1 MTKTTNPTAKTRATT
16 KAPAPVE
23 VRKTK
28 KVLTERDLAPGQP
41 TAKELKAKIA
51 RELATIA
58 AKEGAPRA
66 SAAVAKATAM
76 AKGVNG
82 RTAPQSAKAFS
93 DGSAKATKAAILVD
107 LCAQPAKPAKA
118 GTATRSTW
126 GDDRDYK
133 ALVEADECNL
143 REGTWTEHM
152 VLTALAHGNIGKA
165 NAAHAKS
172 GKFADKKIDWKW
184 LADVRKYLQ
193 F

>member
-28 KVLTERDLAPGQP
+28 KVLTERDLAPDQP
-41 TAKELKAKIA
+41 TAAELKKRTA

-66 SAAVAKATAM
+66 NAAVARATAM

-93 DGSAKATKAAILVD
+93 DGSAKATKAVKG
-107 LCAQPAKPAKA
+107 AQPAKPAKA

-133 ALVEADECNL
+133 ALVKADECNL